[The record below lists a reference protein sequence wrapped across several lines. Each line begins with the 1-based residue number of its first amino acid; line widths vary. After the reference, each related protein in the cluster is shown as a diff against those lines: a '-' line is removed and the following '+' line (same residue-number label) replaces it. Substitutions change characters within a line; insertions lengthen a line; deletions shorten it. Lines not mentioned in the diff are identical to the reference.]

1 MTESSER
8 ERCPFCGERRPLA
21 AHFPCDD
28 QPDRDPDPLG
38 GVVADPEAARHTERV
53 TLRVPESLLAS
64 ADGLVE
70 AGAYAT
76 RSEAIRAAAFAAFV
90 APAGPN
96 PTPAAADGGSE
107 LDADLEAAL
116 EGSDCHPEWIAYCRR
131 AAADG
136 GTPILESVQHF
147 HAESDVSRIAELGTT
162 IERTLWNEGARATL
176 DQHGHVD
183 ERNAEILR
191 SIVEQN
197 TAIADSIART
207 RAEGAVMEG
216 SR

>member
-1 MTESSER
+1 MTESSDR

-21 AHFPCDD
+21 AHFPCNE

-38 GVVADPEAARHTERV
+38 GVTADPEAARHTERV
-53 TLRVPESLLAS
+53 TLRVPASLLES

-70 AGAYAT
+70 AGAYGN

-96 PTPAAADGGSE
+96 QTPTVPDGGSE
-107 LDADLEAAL
+107 LEAELEAAL
-116 EGSDCHPEWIAYCRR
+116 EGSDCHSEFTAYCQR

-136 GTPILESVQHF
+136 GTPILESVRHF
-147 HAESDVSRIAELGTT
+147 HAESDISRIAEIGTT

-176 DQHGHVD
+176 EQHGHVD

-191 SIVEQN
+191 SIVKQN
-197 TAIADSIART
+197 TAIADSIVRART
-207 RAEGAVMEG
+207 EGDVMEG